1 MAFLEDYYRGL
12 VGAGELESRDRDA
25 LIMQGQPL
33 VYGPNDMLDDRT
45 IEGIRKMGGTA
56 IVQKPGGGASVIR
69 PDAGVLPGGDRLIS
83 SQEAAYRY
91 GQAQAGGRPLADPAG
106 VGAAAYR
113 QAQNAAELQAYQTAD
128 YLAQYLPPERV
139 APETYRRTGVN
150 LAGKL
155 ASTPNLLKR
164 AETETGIA
172 KTRAETESAR
182 TMAAEREE
190 DVAKKAQARREAP
203 VQDWRALDNTM
214 YGLNRL
220 EALATELRDAP
231 GLWRAAG
238 PVAGRLPTT
247 TGQTSDIEA
256 KLKTLKSK
264 VARQTL
270 QEIRDASKTGGALG
284 NVSDKD
290 IALLENAIASLELTQ
305 TPESFRQ
312 AMDEVIAYSDNLRRN
327 AGAAFAGTHGVP
339 EKVLPVAARKQI
351 EGLGEGIPAK
361 LKNGQVWVMRGGMP
375 VRIK

>member
-1 MAFLEDYYRGL
+1 
-12 VGAGELESRDRDA
+12 
-25 LIMQGQPL
+25 
-33 VYGPNDMLDDRT
+33 
-45 IEGIRKMGGTA
+45 
-56 IVQKPGGGASVIR
+56 VIR

-91 GQAQAGGRPLADPAG
+91 AQSQAGGRPLADPSGAA
-106 VGAAAYR
+106 AAAYR
-113 QAQNAAELQAYQTAD
+113 QGRNAAEQQAYKTAD
-128 YLAQYLPPERV
+128 YLAQFLPPERV
-139 APETYRRTGVN
+139 ASETYRMTGVD
-150 LAGKL
+150 LSGKL

-164 AETETGIA
+164 AEAETGLA
-172 KTRAETESAR
+172 KTRAETEGAR
-182 TMAAEREE
+182 ALTAEREE

-203 VQDWRALDNTM
+203 VQDYRALENTM

-238 PVAGRLPTT
+238 PVAGRLPTMA
-247 TGQTSDIEA
+247 GQTANLEA

-290 IALLENAIASLELTQ
+290 ISLLENAISNLELTQ

-339 EKVLPVAARKQI
+339 EKVLPVAARRQL
-351 EGLGEGIPAK
+351 EAVGEGVPAK
-361 LKNGQVWVMRGGMP
+361 LKNGQVWVIRAGVP
-375 VRIK
+375 TRVR